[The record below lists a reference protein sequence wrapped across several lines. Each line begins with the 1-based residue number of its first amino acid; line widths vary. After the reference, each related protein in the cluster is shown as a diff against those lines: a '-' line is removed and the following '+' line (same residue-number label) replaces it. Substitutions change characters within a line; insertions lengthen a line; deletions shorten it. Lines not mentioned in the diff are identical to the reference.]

1 MDKKRNLLRSLLI
14 KLKIKICQVMLF
26 FLMFGYSLSD
36 YLVLEILTEL
46 GVNKGKGRKK
56 RYLNILWLHTIYA
69 QYNPFKQT

>member
-1 MDKKRNLLRSLLI
+1 
-14 KLKIKICQVMLF
+14 MLF

-56 RYLNILWLHTIYA
+56 RYLNILIYVS
-69 QYNPFKQT
+69 